1 MVSTL
6 SSPLELRPYQKNAV
20 SDISESIAEYPTL
33 YQLPTGAGKT
43 EIGLAVARQTLNDGA
58 TVVWLTHRVELID
71 QTMRRAEDAELP
83 VHDAYSTRIYK
94 PNVFNIMSV
103 GKASSKR
110 RRSELPTGS
119 LLIVDEAHHT
129 PAKTWSRVIR
139 QHSGPVLGLT
149 ATPWRL
155 SKREGFKDMFDRL
168 VIGPQYRELIEGGYL
183 VEASIIVPKDAND
196 RFDVERLKVHRTGDY
211 ILSGLG
217 IAAFDLPMSLWE
229 KHCQDRQTIVYAAN
243 QEVAVK
249 IADALHDRGV
259 GVGLLLSDGELAQQT
274 HTSVETERSVV
285 VEKFRCSELS
295 VVVNVE
301 ILTEGFDCPG
311 ADAVIIGRPTKS
323 LTLYRQMIGRCMR
336 PAPGKTDA
344 VVIDCG
350 ASVLEPTIG
359 HYLDDYDWSL
369 KPRADKNLASDM
381 PQRYCDECQEQGP
394 ISAKKCGSCD
404 KPFGTQCPRCRE
416 FRFGYF
422 GGGRY
427 CDPCELELKRKRLRK
442 DPTPTVVVKPESE
455 KSFFLKGDIAWK
467 ELLQPWNQHEHVDCN
482 GHCNADW
489 GSIHH
494 LAKNENGWAVV
505 YFGELPL
512 KVKQLVSV
520 TKRSGENTNQQV
532 IARWCGPS
540 PYRRGMG
547 KSVSVCEILE
557 SRGSEI
563 CPQCGKRKRRQFRLC
578 YSCNEKEKY
587 AVGT

>member
-196 RFDVERLKVHRTGDY
+196 RFDVESLKVRAGDY

-217 IAAFDLPMSLWE
+217 VAAFDLPMSLWE

-259 GVGLLLSDGELAQQT
+259 RVGLLLSDSELAQQT

-285 VEKFRCSELS
+285 VEKFRCGDLS

-336 PAPGKTDA
+336 SAYGKTDA

-350 ASVLEPTIG
+350 ASVREPTIG

-394 ISAKKCGSCD
+394 LSARSCGSCGE
-404 KPFGTQCPRCRE
+404 PFGTQCRRCRE

-422 GGGRY
+422 GGERD
-427 CDPCELELKRKRLRK
+427 CDPCERERLHK
-442 DPTPTVVVKPESE
+442 GPTPTAFAEPE
-455 KSFFLKGDIAWK
+455 FQTGRFRKGIWEDRLRHHK
-467 ELLQPWNQHEHVDCN
+467 KGCSN
-482 GHCNADW
+482 GHCHGDW
-489 GSIHH
+489 KQIRQLQG
-494 LAKNENGWAVV
+494 KWAII
-505 YFGELPL
+505 YPGRLELG
-512 KVKQLVSV
+512 VERSVSV
-520 TKRSGENTNQQV
+520 IMRSGEHTTEQV
-532 IARWCGPS
+532 KPLWV
-540 PYRRGMG
+540 G
-547 KSVSVCEILE
+547 KYKDGKIKSICEVSKTYD
-557 SRGSEI
+557 I
-563 CPQCGKRKRRQFRLC
+563 CPRCGNLKDSYFRLC
-578 YSCNEKEKY
+578 YSCKEELSHEGKTY
-587 AVGT
+587 LP

>member
-1 MVSTL
+1 MSTL
-6 SSPLELRPYQKNAV
+6 SSPLELRPYQINAV
-20 SDISESIAEYPTL
+20 SDISESIAEHRTL

-43 EIGLAVARQTLNDGA
+43 EIGLTVARQSLSDGA

-71 QTMRRAEDAELP
+71 QTMRRAKDAELP

-110 RRSELPTGS
+110 RISELPTGS

-129 PAKTWSRVIR
+129 PANTWGRVIR

-155 SKREGFKDMFDRL
+155 SKREGFEDMFDHL
-168 VIGPQYRELIEGGYL
+168 VIGPQYHELIEDEHL
-183 VEASIIVPKDAND
+183 VEASIVVPKDAND
-196 RFDVERLKVHRTGDY
+196 RFDVERLKVRAGDY

-285 VEKFRCSELS
+285 VEKFRCGELS

-323 LTLYRQMIGRCMR
+323 LKLYRQMIGRCMR
-336 PAPGKTDA
+336 PAHGKTDA

-350 ASVLEPTIG
+350 ASVREPTIG

-369 KPRADKNLASDM
+369 KPRADKDLASDM

-394 ISAKKCGSCD
+394 LSARSCGSCGE
-404 KPFGTQCPRCRE
+404 PFGTQCRRCLE

-422 GGGRY
+422 GGERY
-427 CDPCELELKRKRLRK
+427 CDLCERKRLRK
-442 DPTPTVVVKPESE
+442 GPTPTVVIEPESQ
-455 KSFFLKGDIAWK
+455 KGRFRKEVWE
-467 ELLQPWNQHEHVDCN
+467 ELLVHHRMGCSNN
-482 GHCNADW
+482 HCHGNW
-489 GSIHH
+489 ERIRQLEG
-494 LAKNENGWAVV
+494 KWAII
-505 YFGELPL
+505 YPDRL
-512 KVKQLVSV
+512 KLGVKRAVSV
-520 TKRSGENTNQQV
+520 IRSGEHTTQQV
-532 IARWCGPS
+532 IPLWV
-540 PYRRGMG
+540 G
-547 KSVSVCEILE
+547 KYKDGKNKSMCEVVE
-557 SRGSEI
+557 SYNT
-563 CPQCGKRKRRQFRLC
+563 CPQCGNSKKSQFLLC
-578 YSCNEKEKY
+578 FPCNQETKQT
-587 AVGT
+587 VGK

>member
-1 MVSTL
+1 MVITL
-6 SSPLELRPYQKNAV
+6 PSPLELRPYQLNAV
-20 SDISESIAEYPTL
+20 SDISESLAEHATL

-43 EIGLAVARQTLNDGA
+43 EIGLALARQTLNDGA

-110 RRSELPTGS
+110 RRSELPSGS

-129 PAKTWSRVIR
+129 PAKTWSRVIQ

-155 SKREGFKDMFDRL
+155 SKREGFEDMFDHL
-168 VIGPQYRELIEGGYL
+168 VIGPQYGELIEGGYL
-183 VEASIIVPKDAND
+183 VEASIVVPKDAND
-196 RFDVERLKVHRTGDY
+196 RFDVERLKVRAGDY

-229 KHCQDRQTIVYAAN
+229 KHCQDRQTIVYASN

-285 VEKFRCSELS
+285 VEKFRCGELS

-336 PAPGKTDA
+336 PAHGKTDA

-369 KPRADKNLASDM
+369 KPRSDKNLASDM

-394 ISAKKCGSCD
+394 LSARSCGSCGE
-404 KPFGTQCPRCRE
+404 PFGTQCRRCLE

-422 GGGRY
+422 GGERY
-427 CDPCELELKRKRLRK
+427 CDLCERKRLHRGS
-442 DPTPTVVVKPESE
+442 TPTVVVEPESQ
-455 KSFFLKGDIAWK
+455 KGRFLKKGWVDRLRHHKKGCSNNHCHGNWERIRQLKGEWAIIYPGRL
-467 ELLQPWNQHEHVDCN
+467 EL
-482 GHCNADW
+482 G
-489 GSIHH
+489 
-494 LAKNENGWAVV
+494 
-505 YFGELPL
+505 
-512 KVKQLVSV
+512 VKRSVSV
-520 TKRSGENTNQQV
+520 IRSGEHTTQQV
-532 IARWCGPS
+532 IPRWV
-540 PYRRGMG
+540 G
-547 KSVSVCEILE
+547 KYKDGKIKSICEVVD
-557 SRGSEI
+557 SYDS
-563 CPQCGKRKRRQFRLC
+563 CPQCGKLKISNFRLC
-578 YSCNEKEKY
+578 YSCNQEAKY
-587 AVGT
+587 AVGA